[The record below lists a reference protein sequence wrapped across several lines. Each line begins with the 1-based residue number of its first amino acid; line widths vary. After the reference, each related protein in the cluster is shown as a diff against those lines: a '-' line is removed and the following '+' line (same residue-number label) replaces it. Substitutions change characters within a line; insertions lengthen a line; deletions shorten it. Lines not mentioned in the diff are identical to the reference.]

1 MICPVKTEH
10 ETILNVL
17 KHDKEVMIL
26 QKNDFSANTI
36 LACLKKVTSLE
47 SISLDSN
54 ICSLIFC
61 VMSGLQTVEY
71 VNDNNSLLF
80 LTKSY
85 INRSIKL

>member
-1 MICPVKTEH
+1 MICPVKGEH
-10 ETILNVL
+10 EAILNDI
-17 KHDKEVMIL
+17 KHDKDILVL

-47 SISLDSN
+47 NISLDSN

-71 VNDNNSLLF
+71 VNDNKSLLF

-85 INRSIKL
+85 INRSIKI